1 MVTGWSEANGSPLK
15 SIPQGAATQVWA
27 ATSPELDG
35 VTGLYLEDC
44 AIGVPVAATTM
55 SAVGVIPEAY
65 DLAAADRLWDISE
78 KIVGQ
83 KFAF

>member
-27 ATSPELDG
+27 ATSPDLAA
-35 VTGLYLEDC
+35 VSGLYLEDC
-44 AIGVPVAATTM
+44 AIGNPVPSTTM

-65 DLAAADRLWDISE
+65 DEAAADRLWEISE
-78 KIVGQ
+78 KIVGER
-83 KFAF
+83 FAF